1 VPDAEALTGID
12 HVEVLRRAAQVAS
25 DIGEVHRTLS
35 LVSEALDELGATGDP
50 DRRARLMER
59 RASALLSAGRMT
71 QAIDVLRQAAE
82 LLPTDGHTTAAA
94 AVSLELGNA
103 MVRSSRWDEA
113 NDLCRRAATAA
124 RAAGADRQLVEAEV
138 SLAVL
143 QLMRGDHTGGMAA
156 GRAAIDA
163 ALRLGHASAAM
174 RGYINLSDTLERLGR
189 SEDAA
194 QLAAEGRL
202 IAERSGYARSTGA
215 FLAGNEAES
224 LTRLG
229 RLDEADRMIGA
240 SLASDPEGIFAATLL
255 EVRCQISVR
264 QGRFDRA
271 RQDIARARAMLGD
284 QAELQFTRAFAVTE
298 AYLRIHDDDMQAALA
313 GLRADLSGPDSEP
326 RYDWYLLWL
335 ALSIHAGEAE
345 RARDEG
351 EPAPCLDPVFE
362 RVPEN
367 LGPDA
372 DPQRAFRAM
381 CAAQLD
387 RAQGRHVPGA
397 WHVAAAQWR
406 ALQRPYELSE
416 CLFHAGRE
424 RVLTEDRDGA
434 ERDLVEAFGLA
445 SGIGAAPLAEQIAR
459 FARQHRL
466 PIADLPAEPASS
478 PTTSEVQRFGLTHR
492 ELEVLAMV
500 ADGRTNPEIAK
511 ALVISPK
518 TASVHVSNILAKLGV
533 ASRVEAATLAHR
545 LGLAA
550 G

>member
-1 VPDAEALTGID
+1 
-12 HVEVLRRAAQVAS
+12 VAS

-35 LVSEALDELGATGDP
+35 LVSEALDELGEAGDP

-59 RASALLSAGRMT
+59 RASALLGAGRMT
-71 QAIDVLRQAAE
+71 QAIQVLRAAAD
-82 LLPTDGHTTAAA
+82 LLPTDGRTTAAA

-113 NDLCRRAATAA
+113 DDLCRRAATAA

-138 SLAVL
+138 TLAVV
-143 QLMRGDHTGGMAA
+143 QLIRGDHTGGMTA

-163 ALRLGHASAAM
+163 AVRLGHASAAM
-174 RGYINLSDTLERLGR
+174 RGYINISDTLETLGR

-194 QLAAEGRL
+194 QLAAEGRRV
-202 IAERSGYARSTGA
+202 AERSGYARSTGA

-229 RLDEADRMIGA
+229 RFDEADRLIGA

-284 QAELQFTRAFAVTE
+284 QAELQFTRAFSVTD
-298 AYLRIHDDDMQAALA
+298 AYLRIHDNDPQAALA
-313 GLRADLSGPDSEP
+313 GLRADLNSPDSEP

-335 ALSIHAGEAE
+335 ALRIYAQEAQ
-345 RARDEG
+345 RARDQG
-351 EPAPCLDPVFE
+351 EPVPELDPVFE
-362 RVPEN
+362 RAPEK
-367 LGPDA
+367 LKLDA

-381 CAAQLD
+381 CAAQLE
-387 RAQGRHVPGA
+387 RARGRHDPGT
-397 WHVAAAQWR
+397 WDDVAVQWR
-406 ALQRPYELSE
+406 SLRRPYELAE
-416 CLFHAGRE
+416 CLLHAGRE
-424 RVLTEDRDGA
+424 RVVLGDRQGA
-434 ERDLVEAFGLA
+434 EQNFVEAFALA
-445 SGIGAAPLAEQIAR
+445 SGMGAAPLAEEVAR
-459 FARQHRL
+459 FARQHHL
-466 PIADLPAEPASS
+466 PIADVPAESTPS
-478 PTTSEVQRFGLTHR
+478 PTTGEVQRFGLTHR